1 MDQEFFPILEIAMTL
16 YNMNQGMKRF
26 SQSGVSAIEKE
37 VCQLVT
43 MDTLKP
49 DNQKELSRED
59 LRAQR
64 RNGKSPSS
72 PEDVAME

>member
-37 VCQLVT
+37 VCQLVS

-49 DNQKELSRED
+49 DN
-59 LRAQR
+59 
-64 RNGKSPSS
+64 
-72 PEDVAME
+72 